1 MLTQEHLAMSKRR
14 ALAKQLCSIIELFT
28 TPKYGEYVNLMK
40 NNFKNLKL
48 IVFLA
53 FLIVSYQQC

>member
-48 IVFLA
+48 IVF
-53 FLIVSYQQC
+53 F